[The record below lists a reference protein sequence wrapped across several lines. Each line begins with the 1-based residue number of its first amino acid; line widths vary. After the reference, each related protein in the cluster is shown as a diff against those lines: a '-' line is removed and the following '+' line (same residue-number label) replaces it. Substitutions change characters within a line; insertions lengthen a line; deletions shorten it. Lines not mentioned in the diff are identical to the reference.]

1 MPKHFLSS
9 LLFLI
14 ILFGCSTSDES
25 TEDPDTD
32 DQTNVLLIIADDLG
46 LDALNGYSEGAI
58 KANTPNIDALASS
71 GLIFNNLW
79 TNSVCSPTRSTIL
92 TGEYGIRTGVR
103 SQGDE
108 ISVNE
113 TSLQTYINQSNDY
126 ATAIIGKW
134 HLSGNMFSL
143 NPEDMGIDHYAGLYS
158 GAVSDYYS
166 WNLTEDGNVTAQ
178 TDYITTAFTTMAID
192 WLAQQTKPW
201 FLWLAYNAPHT
212 PFHAP
217 PSGMHSQGALATDQ
231 ASIDANPMPYYIAS
245 IEAMDFQIGRL
256 LSSMDQVERE
266 NTVIIFIGDNGT
278 PGQVSQAPYG
288 RRRAKGTM
296 YQGGINTPMI
306 VSGKGV
312 TRTGTDSNLINS
324 TDLFATIASLT
335 GVSVSE
341 INDSKD
347 ISPLF
352 STAQND
358 FREFTYAEY
367 NDGTAD
373 EWCIRNT
380 NYKLI
385 VNTDR
390 SQELY
395 FLDDDP
401 YENDNLLNNALSS
414 DAQTALD
421 WLTNKLTEIRQ

>member
-1 MPKHFLSS
+1 MPKYLLSCLFLSI
-9 LLFLI
+9 LFL
-14 ILFGCSTSDES
+14 GCSGSD
-25 TEDPDTD
+25 DNTD
-32 DQTNVLLIIADDLG
+32 DPSEDKQTNVLLIIADDLG
-46 LDALNGYSEGAI
+46 LDALNGYSEGVV
-58 KANTPNIDALASS
+58 KANTPNIDALASN

-92 TGEYGIRTGVR
+92 TGKYGIRTGVR

-108 ISVNE
+108 ISANE

-158 GAVSDYYS
+158 GAVNDYYN
-166 WNLTEDGNVTAQ
+166 WNLTEDGNVTTQ
-178 TDYITTAFTTMAID
+178 TEYITTEFTTMAID
-192 WLAQQTKPW
+192 WVAQQTKPW

-217 PSGMHSQGALATDQ
+217 PAAMHSQGALATDQ
-231 ASIDANPMPYYIAS
+231 ASIDADPMPYYMAS

-256 LSSMDQVERE
+256 LSSFDQATRD

-288 RRRAKGTM
+288 RRKAKGTM
-296 YQGGINTPMI
+296 YQGGVNTPMI

-312 TRTGTDSNLINS
+312 SRTGTDSNLINS
-324 TDLFATIASLT
+324 SDLFATIASLT
-335 GVSVSE
+335 GVNVSE
-341 INDSKD
+341 VNDSKD

-352 STAQND
+352 TNAQND

-367 NDGTAD
+367 NDGTEN

-385 VNTDR
+385 VNTDG

-401 YENDNLLNNALSS
+401 YENSNLLNTTLSAN
-414 DAQTALD
+414 AQTALD
-421 WLTNKLTEIRQ
+421 WLENKLLEIRQ